1 MRSTKWGCAEVMDAR
16 MFASKEAPTVIDGR
30 RDVEE
35 WRNPL
40 MDIDPLYVMILLAV
54 MIPLMC

>member
-1 MRSTKWGCAEVMDAR
+1 MRSTKWGCAELMDAR
-16 MFASKEAPTVIDGR
+16 MFASKEAPTVMDGR

-40 MDIDPLYVMILLAV
+40 MDIDLLYVMILLAV
-54 MIPLMC
+54 MIP